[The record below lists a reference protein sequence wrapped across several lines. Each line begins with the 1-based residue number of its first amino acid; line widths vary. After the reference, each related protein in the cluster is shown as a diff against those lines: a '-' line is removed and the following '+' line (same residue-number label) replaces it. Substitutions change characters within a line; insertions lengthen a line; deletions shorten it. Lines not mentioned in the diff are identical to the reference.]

1 MSRVTGVLLIIVLL
15 ITACGPLA
23 TSDPQGTEV
32 TVAGGTYTEIGVDQL
47 LPLLEDDRYTLV
59 NVHVPFEGN
68 IPGTDVSIP
77 FDAVEQNLS
86 QLPDKRH
93 PIIVYCK
100 GEGMATAAAETLVQL
115 GYSNIYMLDGGM
127 TGWQEA
133 GQALDVQS

>member
-1 MSRVTGVLLIIVLL
+1 MSRLTGVLLTAMLL

-23 TSDPQGTEV
+23 ASGPEGTEI
-32 TVAGGTYTEIGVDQL
+32 TAAGGTYTEIAADEL
-47 LPLLEDDRYTLV
+47 LPLLDDDRYTLV
-59 NVHVPFEGN
+59 NVHVPFEGD

-100 GEGMATAAAETLVQL
+100 GEGMASAAAEALVQL
-115 GYSNIYMLDGGM
+115 GYRNIYMLDGGM

-133 GQALDVQS
+133 GQALNT